1 MRNTKNLTEGN
12 IYKNFFLFAIPL
24 VLSQLLSLSYNIFDS
39 MIAGKYINN
48 FAVGAVGA
56 TYSFDLLLLT
66 MFLGFA
72 VGFSIYISRK
82 FGEKNFLKIR
92 NDIINMII
100 FMSSLIIIVGF
111 LCICLSEPIID
122 FFKVDEEIRQDALTY
137 FVIHKMGLLFIILNG
152 VFVHIMNSLGAS
164 GYSFLMSALSA
175 VLNVTGN
182 LLFVLGFNMKIEGLA
197 LATVLSAAIVSIFFV
212 IKLVV
217 IFKEFNLEKGSFKI
231 SFACIP
237 DTIKYS
243 LPTCL
248 QQIVMYA
255 SGLIITPTINALG
268 PSATTGYTVAY
279 KMYNLPSEV
288 YFAASR
294 TVAVYT
300 AQSIGSKK
308 YNGIRKG
315 LFVGLFQSFIVSL
328 PFLLVAVCFAGPVAS
343 IFFED
348 GYNGEAFNYAV
359 TFATYYLPF
368 VVINVINNISHN
380 FFRGVK
386 QMSLLLIS
394 TGIGSIS
401 KLVFVLA
408 LVPILDIYGVFLGW
422 TLSWFAEAI
431 FCVIVYLVK
440 FSTKDKI
447 IKIAM
452 NS

>member
-1 MRNTKNLTEGN
+1 VRNTKDLTEGN

-39 MIAGKYINN
+39 MIAGKFINN

-92 NDIINMII
+92 NDIINMLI
-100 FMSSLIIIVGF
+100 FMGSLIIIVGF
-111 LCICLSEPIID
+111 VCVLLSEPIID
-122 FFKVDEEIRQDALTY
+122 LFNVDDEIRKDATTY
-137 FVIHKMGLLFIILNG
+137 FVIHKMGLLFIIING

-182 LLFVLGFNMKIEGLA
+182 LLFVIGFNMKIEGLA
-197 LATVLSAAIVSIFFV
+197 LATVLSAAVVSIFFV

-248 QQIVMYA
+248 QQIVMYT

-268 PSATTGYTVAY
+268 PTATTGYTVAY
-279 KMYNLPSEV
+279 KIFNVPSEV
-288 YFAASR
+288 YFSASR
-294 TVAVYT
+294 TVGVYT
-300 AQSIGSKK
+300 AQSIGAKK
-308 YNGIRKG
+308 YDGIQKG
-315 LFVGLFQSFIVSL
+315 LFVGLFQSLILSL
-328 PFLLVAVCFAGPVAS
+328 PFLLVCCVFTGQVAS

-348 GYNGEAFNYAV
+348 GYTGEAFNFAV
-359 TFATYYLPF
+359 MFGSYYLPF
-368 VVINVINNISHN
+368 VVVNVINNICHN
-380 FFRGVK
+380 FFRGLK
-386 QMSLLLIS
+386 KMGLLIIS
-394 TGIGSIS
+394 TAVGSAS
-401 KLVFVLA
+401 KLLFTFM
-408 LVPILDIYGVFLGW
+408 LVPFMQLQGVFLGW

-431 FCVIVYLVK
+431 FCIIVYLVL
-440 FSTKDKI
+440 FRTKEKV
-447 IKIAM
+447 IKVAM